1 MRNRL
6 ASLLPGLVSVLFLS
20 LPTPAAAGPPL
31 AQQEAEVETAAI
43 RFDVHDLSGIW
54 VSVAEGLETIGPNV
68 PPMTPEG
75 MAKLNERISA
85 DAPGLASPLL
95 SNDPQFGCNSQ
106 GFPRLWLDREVIE
119 NIHLEG
125 RLLQLSQWEGTL
137 REVWMDG
144 RELPSG
150 ENLENLGP
158 AWYGHSVGEWQGD
171 TLVVNTVGLDE
182 RNWIDDDFGHPYS
195 SEARIEERYRRVG
208 PDVIALQFTLYDPKY
223 YTAPWVGDIK
233 PWRRLPREMV
243 THFGWYGLF
252 SGVTEAICAP
262 MNENDFKINSID
274 PVYE

>member
-1 MRNRL
+1 
-6 ASLLPGLVSVLFLS
+6 
-20 LPTPAAAGPPL
+20 
-31 AQQEAEVETAAI
+31 
-43 RFDVHDLSGIW
+43 
-54 VSVAEGLETIGPNV
+54 
-68 PPMTPEG
+68 
-75 MAKLNERISA
+75 
-85 DAPGLASPLL
+85 
-95 SNDPQFGCNSQ
+95 
-106 GFPRLWLDREVIE
+106 
-119 NIHLEG
+119 
-125 RLLQLSQWEGTL
+125 
-137 REVWMDG
+137 MDG

-150 ENLENLGP
+150 ENLGP

-233 PWRRLPREMV
+233 PWRRFPREMV